1 MIYLIDY
8 DKLIFEIY
16 KNYKDISSCID
27 ADILTKFIN
36 NYDLLVNNTDISL
49 NIEFINN
56 FKNNYRKEFEYLMNI
71 TGQRTV

>member
-16 KNYKDISSCID
+16 KNYKAISSYID

-36 NYDLLVNNTDISL
+36 NCALVNNTDISL